1 MKHSQASLPTWN
13 TWTSAWLLVLFLFAA
28 CLFAQPA
35 KAQQDSY
42 TRVVAVKLEPGKAAG
57 NPGWNLAAEF
67 DIKLG
72 QRLLDAVNRGLP
84 LQFAV
89 DFKLLRERWYWVDQE
104 AVSSTYTYNLSYN
117 ALTRTYRLVT
127 PTGTFNAQRLED
139 VMENMAKLSDW
150 PVIQKNQVVL
160 GEPYTAQIRFRLV
173 LTELPKPFQISAL
186 VNSEWDLYS
195 DWLTFDFTPRREG
208 LK

>member
-1 MKHSQASLPTWN
+1 MKHSQASLHTRN
-13 TWTSAWLLVLFLFAA
+13 TWTRPWLLVSFLCAL
-28 CLFAQPA
+28 LFAQVA
-35 KAQQDSY
+35 WAAQDSY
-42 TRVVAVKLEPGKAAG
+42 TRITAVKLEPNRSTA

-72 QRLLDAVNRGLP
+72 PRLLDAVNRGLP

-89 DFKLLRERWYWVDQE
+89 DFKLLRERWYWMDQE
-104 AVSSTYTYNLSYN
+104 AVSTTYTYNLSYN

-127 PTGTFNAQRLED
+127 PTGTFNAPRLED
-139 VMENMAKLSDW
+139 AMENMAKVSDW

-160 GEPYTAQIRFRLV
+160 GEPYKAQIRFRLV

-195 DWLTFDFTPRREG
+195 DWLIFDFIPRREG